1 MYDVVCRC
9 TGGFLFLDDKFN
21 LTIFQPIIL
30 NPKLSHQLTSFVVTS
45 FSRCSESSNL
55 NTQHKVFILQ
65 RPAMVTMVSTGTN
78 PTDSD
83 ESSSDGSSQFLPIDL
98 EKIQRDLAQKEKE
111 EESMEE
117 QNYEIESTLN
127 NGDVVDDNVDPTKGK

>member
-1 MYDVVCRC
+1 
-9 TGGFLFLDDKFN
+9 
-21 LTIFQPIIL
+21 
-30 NPKLSHQLTSFVVTS
+30 
-45 FSRCSESSNL
+45 
-55 NTQHKVFILQ
+55 
-65 RPAMVTMVSTGTN
+65 MVSMVSTGTN